1 MRNIFI
7 VIVLVFLSCNGKE
20 APIENKAALIEVAEN
35 SIEIDN
41 EYSKTTSE
49 EELENNNF
57 ETTSNEVNTTS
68 EEINTTQDYIRSV
81 LYKGTLN
88 ETIKISLYLNEEVHS
103 CGGNLTILNAM
114 YKYDNQDKWI
124 LLDVS
129 TDRQK
134 KNYCMVEDGFTGVLF
149 LEENEGSFKGNWISR
164 DTKKQFKVELE
175 NQLLDIKFAKDHT
188 IIEELG
194 DILFDDLLYSKND
207 C

>member
-1 MRNIFI
+1 MKNIFI
-7 VIVLVFLSCNGKE
+7 VIVLVFLSCKDKE
-20 APIENKAALIEVAEN
+20 APMKNKAALIEVAEN
-35 SIEIDN
+35 SVEIDN

-57 ETTSNEVNTTS
+57 ETTSNEVKTTS
-68 EEINTTQDYIRSV
+68 EEINANSDILRKV

-88 ETIKISLYLNEEVHS
+88 ETIKISMYLNEEEHP

-124 LLDVS
+124 LLDIT

-134 KNYCMVEDGFTGVLF
+134 KNYCMVEDGFSGALF
-149 LEENEGSFKGNWISR
+149 LEENEGDFNGNWISI

-175 NQLLDIKFAKDHT
+175 DQLLDIKFAKDHT
-188 IIEELG
+188 IIEEL
-194 DILFDDLLYSKND
+194 DEILFDDLIYSKND

>member
-1 MRNIFI
+1 MKNILI
-7 VIVLVFLSCNGKE
+7 VFVLVFLSCKDKE
-20 APIENKAALIEVAEN
+20 APIENKTALIEVAEN
-35 SIEIDN
+35 SVEIDN
-41 EYSKTTSE
+41 EYSRTTVE

-68 EEINTTQDYIRSV
+68 EEINANSDILRKV
-81 LYKGTLN
+81 LYNGTLD
-88 ETIKISLYLNEEVHS
+88 ETIKISMYLNEEEHP

-134 KNYCMVEDGFTGVLF
+134 KNYCMVEDGFSGVLF
-149 LEENEGSFKGNWISR
+149 LEENKGSFKGNWISR

-188 IIEELG
+188 IIEQLD